1 METQLHERKK
11 RKAKESRVIINIKNS
26 KNERNLIER
35 IVQTV
40 SNWSVNVY
48 DHGKLFWHAGPLL
61 SFNLFYEDGKMLNKL
76 PGMEVSCINRL
87 CLIRS
92 TLEKVLL

>member
-1 METQLHERKK
+1 
-11 RKAKESRVIINIKNS
+11 
-26 KNERNLIER
+26 
-35 IVQTV
+35 
-40 SNWSVNVY
+40 VNVY